1 MEDILDLCRDVF
13 PWIAKLATLLG
24 RDAQD
29 NRFAHLGGEL
39 FILAKHIPYSDQ
51 AGISSKLFKVAVL
64 VNKACSITA
73 QVSRNKHVEENGLL
87 DALQRIL
94 ECMDSDP
101 PAEEV
106 LVRDIRRSLTQFVQ
120 QNLEYTS
127 LLHFITECQHAM
139 DSPDTPSDEQIRLF
153 PKDTSYPAQVNNTL
167 YTQLR
172 MHSTCS
178 CSTQHLENAR
188 LRLNPEH
195 NTHDD
200 ENIPF
205 EL

>member
-1 MEDILDLCRDVF
+1 
-13 PWIAKLATLLG
+13 
-24 RDAQD
+24 
-29 NRFAHLGGEL
+29 
-39 FILAKHIPYSDQ
+39 
-51 AGISSKLFKVAVL
+51 
-64 VNKACSITA
+64 
-73 QVSRNKHVEENGLL
+73 
-87 DALQRIL
+87 
-94 ECMDSDP
+94 MDSDP

-205 EL
+205 ELLFVAGTTSHHTTNCQYRWREAKISVARYRRSKNSRNG